1 MWLQSCKLLL
11 CIHLDDLVRSHS
23 LFQVG
28 NSKTNQNILHLQ
40 LCTHDLRDIIHG
52 YLLHSLTF
60 TAVKGIKK
68 KDLVEV
74 KSMNNP
80 PPVVKLTLE
89 SICLLLGE
97 QVSDW
102 KSLRAVI
109 VKDNFITN
117 IVNMNTNDIRLVI
130 VGSTCH
136 LMVGFVLSWVYR
148 DSSSESKTTTTSG
161 NHIKFGIEHK
171 HYEMYH
177 V

>member
-1 MWLQSCKLLL
+1 MA
-11 CIHLDDLVRSHS
+11 
-23 LFQVG
+23 
-28 NSKTNQNILHLQ
+28 
-40 LCTHDLRDIIHG
+40 
-52 YLLHSLTF
+52 F

-117 IVNMNTNDIRLVI
+117 IVNMNTNDIRLVHI
-130 VGSTCH
+130 LVMAGYVKRR
-136 LMVGFVLSWVYR
+136 LRLFLS
-148 DSSSESKTTTTSG
+148 
-161 NHIKFGIEHK
+161 
-171 HYEMYH
+171 
-177 V
+177 